1 MVDWLIKFV
10 DCVALS
16 LLNTI
21 SRLKKVFRL
30 KIEYSINSINI
41 INLSTKNSIA
51 IKADKP

>member
-1 MVDWLIKFV
+1 MVDWLIKFA
-10 DCVALS
+10 DCVAV
-16 LLNTI
+16 LLLITI

-51 IKADKP
+51 FRADKP